1 MEKGKLQGRVAIITG
16 AGRGIGR
23 ATAMKLASEGAMLV
37 LNDLDPEPLEQLAGE
52 LNALGVKVATQ
63 AGDVTEVDFG
73 DRMVEHALSR
83 FGSADIIVANAG
95 YGWNGRLET
104 QTDDQWSTMIDT
116 HATSSFRLARAMTR
130 WLGTEKL
137 PLSGFNRKIVFISS
151 IAAAHGAPQMASYAS
166 AKGAVIGL
174 TRSLAQELGGRS
186 VNVNAVAFGLTET
199 RLTRPIA
206 RGQSSEVAISDRV
219 QKLGYRSDLREETI
233 DRIPM
238 KRIGT
243 AEEAAGAIWFLCI
256 PESDYVTGQLLVCS
270 GGLYV

>member
-1 MEKGKLQGRVAIITG
+1 MENGRLDGRVAIVTG

-23 ATAMKLASEGAMLV
+23 ATAVKLASEGAMLV
-37 LNDLDPEPLEQLAGE
+37 LNDVDREPLEQLADE
-52 LNALGVKVATQ
+52 LKARGIRVGTQ
-63 AGDVTEVDFG
+63 AGDVTEADFG
-73 DRMVEHALSR
+73 DRTVEYAVST

-95 YGWNGRLET
+95 YGWNGPLET
-104 QTDDQWSTMIDT
+104 QTDDQWSVMIDT

-130 WLGTEKL
+130 WLGSEA
-137 PLSGFNRKIVFISS
+137 SRSSEFNRKIVLVSS
-151 IAAAHGAPQMASYAS
+151 IAAAHGAPHMASYAA

-186 VNVNAVAFGLTET
+186 VNVNAVAFGLTDT
-199 RLTRPIA
+199 RLTRSID

-219 QKLGYRSDLREETI
+219 QKLGYRSDLRKETI

-243 AEEAAGAIWFLCI
+243 VDEAAGAVWFLCI